1 MNSPGREK
9 SEALNGETRLTRQR
23 TLLPHSQLDSSN
35 GNATSERLT
44 KILKSFAWKLLLSR
58 GGKCSM
64 AIFQGWIISLLCCNF
79 LCTEMIEKYKKS
91 WKFVQ
96 SILDK
101 KDSMHD
107 VFGLLCNNYS
117 FEKIFFRDF
126 KYIIN
131 F

>member
-101 KDSMHD
+101 KRFDARYTWIIATTSN
-107 VFGLLCNNYS
+107 VFLERYS
-117 FEKIFFRDF
+117 FVISN
-126 KYIIN
+126 I
-131 F
+131 